1 MNTALNGP
9 VNQTKAVIY
18 ARYSSHGQ
26 QEQSIDGQ
34 LRDCYA
40 FADREGYSIVGEY
53 IDRALTGRNDDRPD
67 FQRMLSDAQKKQ
79 FQCIIVWKLDRFAR
93 NRYDSAVH
101 KADLK
106 KHGVR
111 VVSATENIT
120 DEPEGIM
127 LEGLLESLA
136 EYYSANLSKHVKRGQ
151 RESVLN
157 GNVPGGVPPY
167 GFKLVNK
174 KLVADETKA
183 PIIRQIFEQYA
194 KGVPKKKIFEELNA
208 RGIRNAYGKPFTYSS
223 LQNNLRN
230 PKYIGKFIFNGEEV
244 PGCCEALVSEEI
256 FNAVQKR
263 LDSVKRA
270 PAAQK
275 AKQEY
280 LLQGKAFCGCCGAPL
295 VGESGRGR
303 GGVYHYY
310 ACAEKKKRHTCNK
323 KNEKKGFLEWYV
335 VEQTVEYVLTPERI
349 DYIAARIVAKYDEE
363 FNDKQIK
370 DLQRQAANLEK
381 EITAAVDASLA
392 APERVRP
399 RYFEKI
405 ETLETQKA
413 DIEMNL
419 ATLKIAAGHRYT
431 KEQIAEWLKTF
442 CNGDKLNLDFQRRII
457 DVLVNSVYVYDDKIV
472 IYYNVKDGKQISYMD
487 ACGDIPESEADFEGR
502 IGVRISNTPP
512 RQFYK
517 NALHSQGVFVKPQ
530 RRRLHRLAVWRRNTM
545 LQSGRPKRGTDA
557 AHTKRPRKLFASV
570 IFHFAVGA
578 TATLFASQ
586 TKP

>member
-1 MNTALNGP
+1 MNKSLNCSMK
-9 VNQTKAVIY
+9 QTKAVIY

-40 FADREGYSIVGEY
+40 FAERQGYMIVGEY

-67 FQRMLSDAQKKQ
+67 FQHMLSDARKKQ
-79 FQCIIVWKLDRFAR
+79 FQYIIVWKLDRFAR

-106 KHGVR
+106 KYGVR

-136 EYYSANLSKHVKRGQ
+136 EYYSANLSKHVKRGM
-151 RESVLN
+151 RECVLA
-157 GNVPGGVPPY
+157 GHHTGGYTPY
-167 GFKLVNK
+167 GFKVEGK
-174 KLVADETKA
+174 KLVADENTA
-183 PIIRQIFEQYA
+183 PVIRYVFEQYA
-194 KGVPKKKIFEELNA
+194 NGVSKKEIIDELNK
-208 RGIRNAYGKPFTYSS
+208 RGVLLHSGRTLTYNS
-223 LQNNLRN
+223 LQRALRN
-230 PKYIGKFIFNGEEV
+230 PKYMGKYIYDGQEV
-244 PGCCEALVSEEI
+244 VGGCEALISEEV

-270 PAAQK
+270 PAAGK
-275 AKQEY
+275 AHEDY
-280 LLQGKAFCGCCGAPL
+280 LLQGKAFCGYCGTPL

-303 GGVYHYY
+303 HGGVYHYY
-310 ACAEKKKRHTCNK
+310 SCGKKKRSHDCTK

-349 DYIAARIVAKYDEE
+349 DYIAERLVAKYDEE
-363 FNDKQIK
+363 FNNKGIK
-370 DLQRQAANLEK
+370 DLERQAKKIEN
-381 EITAAVDASLA
+381 EINAAVDASLT
-392 APERVRP
+392 APEKVRS
-399 RYFEKI
+399 RYYEKI

-431 KEQIAEWLKTF
+431 KEQIVAWLKMF
-442 CNGDKLNLDFQRRII
+442 CKGDNLDVDFQKRII

-472 IYYNVKDGKQISYMD
+472 IYYNIKDGKQISYID
-487 ACGDIPESEADFEGR
+487 VCENISDCEADFEDSK
-502 IGVRISNTPP
+502 GVRISDNSACHETLT
-512 RQFYK
+512 K
-517 NALHSQGVFVKPQ
+517 KILCPQ
-530 RRRLHRLAVWRRNTM
+530 TAV
-545 LQSGRPKRGTDA
+545 QSHLWA
-557 AHTKRPRKLFASV
+557 
-570 IFHFAVGA
+570 
-578 TATLFASQ
+578 
-586 TKP
+586 

>member
-1 MNTALNGP
+1 MNNACSFPTEPA
-9 VNQTKAVIY
+9 KAVIY

-34 LRDCYA
+34 LRDCHA
-40 FADREGYSIVGEY
+40 FAERQGYMIVGEY

-67 FQRMLSDAQKKQ
+67 FQHMLADAKKKQ
-79 FQCIIVWKLDRFAR
+79 FQYIIVWKLDRFAR

-101 KADLK
+101 KAELK
-106 KHGVR
+106 KYGVR
-111 VVSATENIT
+111 VISATENIT

-151 RESVLN
+151 RESILN

-167 GFKLVNK
+167 GFKLENK
-174 KLVADETKA
+174 KLVADEEKA

-194 KGVPKKKIFEELNA
+194 KGVPKKQIFDELNA

-230 PKYIGKFIFNGEEV
+230 PKYIGKFVYNGEEV
-244 PGCCEALVSEEI
+244 SGCCEALISEEV

-270 PAAQK
+270 PAAKK
-275 AKQEY
+275 AREEY
-280 LLQGKAFCGCCGAPL
+280 LLQGKAFCGHCGAPL

-303 GGVYHYY
+303 GGLYHYY

-349 DYIAARIVAKYDEE
+349 DYIAARLVAKYDEE
-363 FNDKQIK
+363 FNDKGIK
-370 DLQRQAANLEK
+370 DLERQIKKLEN
-381 EITAAVDASLA
+381 EINAAVDASLS
-392 APERVRP
+392 APEKVRP
-399 RYFEKI
+399 RYYEKI

-431 KEQIAEWLKTF
+431 KEQIAAWLKTF
-442 CNGDKLNLDFQRRII
+442 CKGDNLDVNFQRRII

-472 IYYNVKDGKQISYMD
+472 IYYNVKDGKQISYMEMCESIED
-487 ACGDIPESEADFEGR
+487 ATPDWESDSEKM
-502 IGVRISNTPP
+502 VRISHTPP
-512 RQFYK
+512 RQ
-517 NALHSQGVFVKPQ
+517 L
-530 RRRLHRLAVWRRNTM
+530 R
-545 LQSGRPKRGTDA
+545 
-557 AHTKRPRKLFASV
+557 
-570 IFHFAVGA
+570 
-578 TATLFASQ
+578 
-586 TKP
+586 